1 MHPVL
6 TFITGCS
13 SWCSR
18 RRFDYLFKA
27 DDDTYI
33 CTRDV
38 VELLDERFGAST
50 DMGAPRPESASSRCT
65 YIGEQIHGKRAWL
78 RPGLPWYDPH
88 YPTVF
93 NTTIYPDFMQ
103 GGGYILS
110 HGAARAVVDMG
121 KEVGLYSWRREAERM
136 PHQEDVL
143 VAELLRRG
151 TANASLCGCPRA
163 TPRGECL
170 CVSALRCDLLSASNC
185 HGGSSTCTVIC
196 RPAAGGS
203 KCGCTLSTS
212 PGLLRSS
219 GLRSG
224 IAEAVK
230 RGESTVNERLNK

>member
-1 MHPVL
+1 M
-6 TFITGCS
+6 I
-13 SWCSR
+13 
-18 RRFDYLFKA
+18 
-27 DDDTYI
+27 DTYV

-50 DMGAPRPESASSRCT
+50 DMGVPRPESASSRCT

-151 TANASLCGCPRA
+151 TANASLAHALPHVGSIY
-163 TPRGECL
+163 
-170 CVSALRCDLLSASNC
+170 VSARCAAIYFQ
-185 HGGSSTCTVIC
+185 HPIVKGGQA
-196 RPAAGGS
+196 RAQ
-203 KCGCTLSTS
+203 
-212 PGLLRSS
+212 
-219 GLRSG
+219 
-224 IAEAVK
+224 
-230 RGESTVNERLNK
+230 